1 MIMMVMMVMMMRT
14 TRRRRRIVGMEE
26 MVVYNQC
33 IIYDE
38 IQMQVTDDV

>member
-1 MIMMVMMVMMMRT
+1 MMMMMMMM
-14 TRRRRRIVGMEE
+14 RRRRRVIVGMEE

-38 IQMQVTDDV
+38 IQMQATDDV